1 LKDRERSGIHS
12 RRESNSK
19 KTGNPSAADG
29 KFSAKK
35 LTNFVSEKAH
45 AKPSLL
51 MTDNQNNY
59 RTNAG
64 HGHTRTISQLDA
76 NTNSEPYDSDFGI
89 GRRGGSKDKD
99 FISQN
104 KKLVTRKRSVTPG
117 APKLASD
124 RDRSSDLNLDGFSSL
139 ENSSNKV
146 ASKKFLGKAGD
157 GGLGGG
163 NPRLKKSK
171 KSVGRIDESKESK
184 NSRHTGS
191 SLAHQ

>member
-1 LKDRERSGIHS
+1 
-12 RRESNSK
+12 
-19 KTGNPSAADG
+19 
-29 KFSAKK
+29 
-35 LTNFVSEKAH
+35 
-45 AKPSLL
+45 

-64 HGHTRTISQLDA
+64 HGHTRTISQLDT
-76 NTNSEPYDSDFGI
+76 NTNSEPYDSDFGVR
-89 GRRGGSKDKD
+89 RRGGSKDKD

-104 KKLVTRKRSVTPG
+104 KKLVGRKRSVTPG
-117 APKLASD
+117 ASKLASD
-124 RDRSSDLNLDGFSSL
+124 RDRSSDLNHDGLSSL

-171 KSVGRIDESKESK
+171 KSVGRINESKESK
-184 NSRHTGS
+184 DSRHTGS